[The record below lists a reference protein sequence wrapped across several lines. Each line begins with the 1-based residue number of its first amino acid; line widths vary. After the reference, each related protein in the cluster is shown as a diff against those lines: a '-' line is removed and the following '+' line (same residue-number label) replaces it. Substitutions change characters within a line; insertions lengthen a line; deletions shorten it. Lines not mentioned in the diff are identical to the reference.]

1 MGIRPLD
8 AIQPQSLPHLESQ
21 DRNRQSRIVRLDQVV
36 AREVAQEGTAEEAAL
51 AVQGVV

>member
-1 MGIRPLD
+1 MGIRPLG
-8 AIQPQSLPHLESQ
+8 AIQQLSLPHLESQ

-36 AREVAQEGTAEEAAL
+36 VREVAQVGTAEEAAL